1 MLAKT
6 IAFQF
11 KTVTLPLIVVKPE
24 VFYTMTVEQATVSNS
39 QGSHPKGKQ
48 ITVASYCAK
57 EELANSIS
65 HGIGVIVG
73 IVGLILC
80 LLKGY
85 DHLSFIQLTGVVV
98 YCCSIILLFL
108 CSTLY
113 HSATSPLLK
122 HRLKIADHCAI
133 YFLIAGTYTPLMLI
147 SLNSSDANLVL
158 IAIWSL
164 AIGGVLFKTLF
175 IGRFKAFSL
184 ILYLVMGWLC
194 VTVMKQLIAN
204 MSDLGFNLLIS
215 GGLFYSLGVI
225 FYVAK
230 RIPFN
235 HAIWHLFVLGGA
247 ICHFLCIY
255 LTVI

>member
-1 MLAKT
+1 MS
-6 IAFQF
+6 
-11 KTVTLPLIVVKPE
+11 
-24 VFYTMTVEQATVSNS
+24 VEQATVSNKQTPQ
-39 QGSHPKGKQ
+39 QGAKQ
-48 ITVASYCAK
+48 FTTASYCVN
-57 EELANSIS
+57 EERANSIS
-65 HGIGVIVG
+65 HGIGVVAG
-73 IVGLILC
+73 IIGLILC

-133 YFLIAGTYTPLMLI
+133 YLLIAGTYTPLMLI
-147 SLNSSDANLVL
+147 TLNSSDADLVL
-158 IAIWSL
+158 MAIWSL
-164 AIGGVLFKTLF
+164 AIGGILFKTLF

-184 ILYLVMGWLC
+184 VLYLVMGWLC
-194 VTVMKQLIAN
+194 VTVMQELIAN
-204 MSDLGFNLLIS
+204 MSDLGFNLLLA

-247 ICHFLCIY
+247 FCHFLCVY